1 MGILV
6 SKQIVKHY
14 HPEELLHLWHP
25 CRHELPDGISYL
37 RIVSVVFEITVS
49 FFRSFKYKH
58 PDGIHAANHLQ
69 HTEEIALV
77 LSNAS
82 MASLSSMISILP
94 FFAQIYTFY
103 PTFGRKSFVIS
114 KLLCIF
120 APKLRHEVVQII
132 VL

>member
-1 MGILV
+1 MSEYVSCGISILV

-25 CRHELPDGISYL
+25 CRHELLDG
-37 RIVSVVFEITVS
+37 F
-49 FFRSFKYKH
+49 
-58 PDGIHAANHLQ
+58 HAVNHLQ

-82 MASLSSMISILP
+82 IASLSSMISILP

-103 PTFGRKSFVIS
+103 PTFGRKSVGFRPNLHFLPHIWVKIVCYI
-114 KLLCIF
+114 K
-120 APKLRHEVVQII
+120 II
-132 VL
+132 VYLCNEFAT

>member
-1 MGILV
+1 MSEYVSCGISILV

-77 LSNAS
+77 RVVGNDW
-82 MASLSSMISILP
+82 MK
-94 FFAQIYTFY
+94 TR
-103 PTFGRKSFVIS
+103 TGRRGSDI
-114 KLLCIF
+114 
-120 APKLRHEVVQII
+120 
-132 VL
+132 